1 MDSPSSLASEIRS
14 MSFDDIFLLTT
25 MAVVAVSFVGSE
37 SYLGIDDWTIAW
49 GLTLLGM
56 AWAFSRRRVAY
67 SPMTFG
73 TKHRTD
79 TYPIETGEQI
89 RCDCCGKP
97 AENGRRR
104 RYAKQQV
111 AFGIPLRTLDW
122 GENAYCRD
130 CLSPESDTE
139 FDSEEK
145 TTDGNDHALELE
157 GNGR

>member
-1 MDSPSSLASEIRS
+1 

-25 MAVVAVSFVGSE
+25 MAVVAVSFIGPE
-37 SYLGIDDWTIAW
+37 SYLGIDDGTIAW

-56 AWAFSRRRVAY
+56 AWAFSRGRVAY

-79 TYPIETGEQI
+79 TYSIETGEQI

-139 FDSEEK
+139 FEPSANSGKDRNR
-145 TTDGNDHALELE
+145 TIELE
-157 GNGR
+157 HESP